1 MAHTEKI
8 LHLPTKAK
16 WYNMI
21 ESGEKP
27 EEYRDFKPYWYCR
40 LVKNV
45 NKLQIGTHLFL
56 SRNLKTKYLNTCID
70 FVDYKYVEFSYGY
83 TKRRMIKE
91 IERIS
96 IGYGRP
102 EWGAEPNK
110 ICFVIKLK
118 QSMK

>member
-1 MAHTEKI
+1 MAQTKEI
-8 LHLPTKAK
+8 LHLPLKAK
-16 WYNMI
+16 WYDMI
-21 ESGEKP
+21 EIGEKK
-27 EEYRDFKPYWYCR
+27 EEYREIKPYWYSR
-40 LVKNV
+40 FVKSI
-45 NKLQIGTHLFL
+45 NKLQFGVCCYLN
-56 SRNLKTKYLNTCID
+56 RNLKARHLNTCID

-118 QSMK
+118 HQ